1 MSDPI
6 SALQAIRI
14 YLLDQAKPVSA
25 ASIGAALGMEHEE
38 VYAHL
43 IRLDALGQA
52 RAGVWLPGVTS
63 GHRYG
68 WEAV

>member
-1 MSDPI
+1 MNDPI
-6 SALQAIRI
+6 RALQSVRI
-14 YLLDQAKPVSA
+14 HLLDQSKPVSA

-43 IRLDALGQA
+43 IRLDTLGQA
-52 RAGVWLPGVTS
+52 RAGVWVPGVQS

-68 WEAV
+68 WEAT